1 MFRGKQK
8 SHRNISLKHTYKPGM
23 VAHTYIFQLLKRIRQ
38 EEYEFEVRI
47 GYIERLYLKNYL
59 LLPLGDPALVRS
71 HLFCS
76 GLTNQVAS
84 SSGSQRNLPWL
95 LRGSLE
101 RQCLI

>member
-59 LLPLGDPALVRS
+59 LLPPNKPKS
-71 HLFCS
+71 
-76 GLTNQVAS
+76 N
-84 SSGSQRNLPWL
+84 
-95 LRGSLE
+95 
-101 RQCLI
+101 

>member
-59 LLPLGDPALVRS
+59 LLPPI
-71 HLFCS
+71 
-76 GLTNQVAS
+76 NQSPIKKLNYKCVYIKLN
-84 SSGSQRNLPWL
+84 RP
-95 LRGSLE
+95 
-101 RQCLI
+101 